1 MTVEQ
6 AIYDLLVANSAL
18 TAVVPSTSIY
28 GGNAS
33 QNKAN
38 PCIIYSRSSTF
49 PDTTKELEYQQEI
62 DFEIDIFSTGFNQA
76 HEIADL
82 VKNALNRQSGVYDD
96 FRIDIIRFDGQDYR
110 DFDPDNN
117 SHQVAQGY
125 NITVYNT

>member
-6 AIYDLLVANSAL
+6 AIYDLLVANSSL
-18 TAVVPSTSIY
+18 TDVVPAASIY

-38 PCIIYSRSSTF
+38 PCIIYARSSTF
-49 PDTTKELEYQQEI
+49 PDTTKDAEYQQEI

-76 HEIADL
+76 NEIANL
-82 VKNALNRQSGVYDD
+82 VKSTLNRQSGSYTG
-96 FRIDIIRFDGQDYR
+96 FDINLIRFDGQDYR

-117 SHQVAQGY
+117 SHQVSQGY